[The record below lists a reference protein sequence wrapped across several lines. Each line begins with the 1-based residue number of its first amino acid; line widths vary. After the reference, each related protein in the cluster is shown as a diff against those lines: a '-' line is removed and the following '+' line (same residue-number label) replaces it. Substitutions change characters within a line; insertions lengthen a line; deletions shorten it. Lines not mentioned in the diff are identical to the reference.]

1 MAIVRADSLM
11 AKDTESQGSK
21 FRILALGDSLTAGYK
36 LPKEKAF
43 SKLLEQRLVARGY
56 SVEIFNAGVSGDTSR
71 QAMGRIDWT
80 LKKAGPFEAAL
91 VGIGA
96 NDGLRRI
103 PVVQMRDN
111 IEKIILKLK
120 SQRLQVFLLGMK
132 LPLNWEQEYRDSFE
146 KTYVELARKHSVP
159 LYPFILDGLAMNDK
173 LNLDDRIHPNPEGHE
188 LIAERLE
195 AWLLKQSEFTRH
207 LRKVLP

>member
-1 MAIVRADSLM
+1 M
-11 AKDTESQGSK
+11 AKDTGSQGSK

-43 SKLLEQRLVARGY
+43 AALIEKRLAARGY

-80 LKKAGPFEAAL
+80 LKKAGPFAAAL
-91 VGIGA
+91 VEIGA

-103 PVVQMRDN
+103 PVAQMREN

-120 SQRLQVFLLGMK
+120 GQGVQVFLLGMK
-132 LPLNWEQEYRDSFE
+132 LPLNWEQGYRESFE
-146 KTYVELARKHSVP
+146 RTYSELSKKHAVP
-159 LYPFILDGLAMNDK
+159 LYPFILEGLAMNDK
-173 LNLDDRIHPNPEGHE
+173 LNLEDRIHPNPEGHA

-195 AWLLKQSEFTRH
+195 TWLLGQPDFTRH
-207 LRKVLP
+207 LSKVRP

>member
-1 MAIVRADSLM
+1 MVVVRADFLM
-11 AKDTESQGSK
+11 AKDTGSQGSK

-43 SKLLEQRLVARGY
+43 SKLLEQRLVKRGY
-56 SVEIFNAGVSGDTSR
+56 LVEIFNAGVSGDTSR

-80 LKKAGPFEAAL
+80 IKKAGPFTAAL

-103 PVVQMRDN
+103 PVAQMREN
-111 IEKIILKLK
+111 IDKIILKLK
-120 SQRLQVFLLGMK
+120 AQGLQVFLLGMK
-132 LPLNWEQEYRDSFE
+132 LPLNWEASYRESFE
-146 KTYVELARKHSVP
+146 RSYVELAKKHSVP
-159 LYPFILDGLAMNDK
+159 LYPFILEGLAMNDK
-173 LNLDDRIHPNPEGHE
+173 LNLDDRIHPNPEGHA

-195 AWLLKQSEFTRH
+195 AWLMKQPEFTRH
-207 LRKVLP
+207 LGKVRP